1 MARTSRFHTRRG
13 ERGITVAF
21 VAVSIFALVG
31 MAALAIDLVTLY
43 VGKAQ
48 AQRAADAAAL
58 AGAKTLVE
66 RGITA
71 DPTNSK
77 SSWSA
82 TCSQAFDVAQGMGNQ
97 GLIGGSAPSSVTP
110 CFSGGGACT
119 AACPAPAA
127 GVGAGF
133 GVNPQVQVAVQSAP
147 LPLFFAKIWGSGTA
161 TVRATGYAE
170 GFNASGTDVPVAAK
184 CVRPW
189 LIPNIDP
196 ATGVSIFNEGNGN
209 LANNQPSTP
218 GNTQGL
224 VGRGIQLA
232 TGCPGGC
239 SVTMNN
245 PVSGVGPPFTLDYY
259 PLDLPNPAAS
269 GPSCSVGTTYQ
280 QNITACN
287 PTPLACGQTVDLDLS
302 AGPAN
307 VGNNQVAID
316 CLIGAA
322 AAGLGNGQDTI
333 NAASFPFQINAG
345 SNHNGVAVGTQVT
358 TSRSVV
364 TIPVYHSVPG
374 APPATTAVEVIGFVQ
389 AFVDSVNPVTLE
401 PTIYILNVS
410 SCSASARASGGPA
423 VGLGEG
429 SPVPVRLIHP

>member
-1 MARTSRFHTRRG
+1 MARTSRFYTRRG

-31 MAALAIDLVTLY
+31 MAALPIDLVTLY

-82 TCSQAFDVAQGMGNQ
+82 TCSQAFDVAQGVGNQ
-97 GLIGGSAPSSVTP
+97 GLIGGSAPASVTP

-119 AACPAPAA
+119 AACPAPA

-196 ATGVSIFNEGNGN
+196 VSGAPIFNQGNGN
-209 LANNQPSTP
+209 LANDAPTAPP

-224 VGRGIQLA
+224 VGRVIQLG
-232 TGCPGGC
+232 TG
-239 SVTMNN
+239 
-245 PVSGVGPPFTLDYY
+245 
-259 PLDLPNPAAS
+259 
-269 GPSCSVGTTYQ
+269 
-280 QNITACN
+280 
-287 PTPLACGQTVDLDLS
+287 
-302 AGPAN
+302 
-307 VGNNQVAID
+307 
-316 CLIGAA
+316 
-322 AAGLGNGQDTI
+322 
-333 NAASFPFQINAG
+333 
-345 SNHNGVAVGTQVT
+345 
-358 TSRSVV
+358 
-364 TIPVYHSVPG
+364 
-374 APPATTAVEVIGFVQ
+374 
-389 AFVDSVNPVTLE
+389 
-401 PTIYILNVS
+401 
-410 SCSASARASGGPA
+410 
-423 VGLGEG
+423 
-429 SPVPVRLIHP
+429 

>member
-1 MARTSRFHTRRG
+1 MARTSRFYIRRG
-13 ERGITVAF
+13 EQEITVAF

-133 GVNPQVQVAVQSAP
+133 GVNPQVQVAVQSTP

-196 ATGVSIFNEGNGN
+196 VSGARIFNQGNGRM
-209 LANNQPSTP
+209 NNSVPTVTGTP
-218 GNTQGL
+218 AGFIGET
-224 VGRGIQLA
+224 IQLGTACPAGCA
-232 TGCPGGC
+232 TPN
-239 SVTMNN
+239 S
-245 PVSGVGPPFTLDYY
+245 PAFAAGPPATLSYY

-269 GPSCSVGTTYQ
+269 GPSCSVGVTYQ
-280 QNITACN
+280 DNISACN
-287 PTPLACGQTVDLDLS
+287 PTPIACGMTVNLDTS
-302 AGPAN
+302 AAPNSVASN
-307 VGNNQVAID
+307 KTAID
-316 CLIGAA
+316 CLTGASGPGPA
-322 AAGLGNGQDTI
+322 NGQDTLST
-333 NAASFPFQINAG
+333 AAFPYAMSAG
-345 SNHNGVAVGTQVT
+345 TTHNGVSATTQIT
-358 TSRSVV
+358 SSRSVV
-364 TIPVYHSVPG
+364 TLPVYDTGFGTVPG
-374 APPATTAVEVIGFVQ
+374 SPATVVGFVQ
-389 AFVDSVNPVTLE
+389 AFVVSSDATTGE
-401 PTIYILNVS
+401 PTIQIMNVS
-410 SCSASARASGGPA
+410 ACSATAMASGGPA
-423 VGLGEG
+423 VGLNEG
-429 SPVPVRLIHP
+429 SAVPVRLIHP

>member
-1 MARTSRFHTRRG
+1 MSKTVRFHSRRG

-43 VGKAQ
+43 VAKSQ
-48 AQRAADAAAL
+48 AQRVADAGAL

-71 DPTNSK
+71 DPLDTQG
-77 SSWSA
+77 SWAA
-82 TCSQAFDVAQGMGNQ
+82 TCVQATAQARAIANRGR
-97 GLIGGSAPSSVTP
+97 IGGLAPAVVTP

-119 AACPAPAA
+119 AACPASG
-127 GVGAGF
+127 GVGTGF
-133 GVNPQVQVAVQSAP
+133 GANPQVQVAVQSTP

-170 GFNASGTDVPVAAK
+170 GFNPSGTNVPVAAK
-184 CVRPW
+184 CVTPW
-189 LIPNIDP
+189 LLPNIDP
-196 ATGVSIFNEGNGN
+196 ATGANIFNQGNGV
-209 LANNQPSTP
+209 LANDTPSV

-224 VGRGIQLA
+224 VGRRIDLV

-239 SVTMNN
+239 S
-245 PVSGVGPPFTLDYY
+245 GTLNDPTSTAPSTLNYY

-269 GPSCSVGTTYQ
+269 GPSCSVGASYQ
-280 QNITACN
+280 QNITSCN
-287 PTPLACGQTVDLDLS
+287 PTPIACGQTVDLDLS

-307 VGNNQVAID
+307 VPNNILAID

-322 AAGLGNGQDTI
+322 APGPLNNGQDTI
-333 NAASFPFQINAG
+333 DVSSFPFEINAG
-345 SNHNGVAVGTQVT
+345 STHNGVTAGTQVT

-364 TIPVYHSVPG
+364 TIPVYKSVPG
-374 APPATTAVEVIGFVQ
+374 SPPATTAVEVIGFVQ
-389 AFVDSVNPVTLE
+389 AFVEFVDPGSGE
-401 PTIYILNVS
+401 PTIRILNVS
-410 SCSASARASGGPA
+410 ACSASARASGGPA
-423 VGLGEG
+423 VGLNEA

>member
-1 MARTSRFHTRRG
+1 MIRIAQSRTRRG

-43 VGKAQ
+43 VAKSQ
-48 AQRAADAAAL
+48 AQRVADAGAL

-71 DPTNSK
+71 DPLNTQG
-77 SSWSA
+77 SWAASCVQA
-82 TCSQAFDVAQGMGNQ
+82 TAQARNIANRGR
-97 GLIGGSAPSSVTP
+97 IGGVAPLSVTP
-110 CFSGGGACT
+110 QFCSGGACG
-119 AACPAPAA
+119 AGCPAPG
-127 GVGAGF
+127 GVGTGF
-133 GVNPQVQVAVQSAP
+133 GVNPQVQVAVQSVP

-170 GFNASGTDVPVAAK
+170 GFNPSSTNVPVAAK
-184 CVRPW
+184 CVTPW
-189 LIPNIDP
+189 LLPNRDP

-224 VGRGIQLA
+224 VGRWIQLA

-322 AAGLGNGQDTI
+322 AAGPGNGQDTI

>member
-1 MARTSRFHTRRG
+1 
-13 ERGITVAF
+13 

-43 VGKAQ
+43 VAKSQ
-48 AQRAADAAAL
+48 AQRVADAGAL

-71 DPTNSK
+71 DPLDTQG
-77 SSWSA
+77 SWAGTCTQA
-82 TCSQAFDVAQGMGNQ
+82 TAQARNMANRGR
-97 GLIGGSAPSSVTP
+97 IGGVAPAVVTP

-119 AACPAPAA
+119 AGCPSPG
-127 GVGAGF
+127 GVGTGF
-133 GVNPQVQVAVQSAP
+133 GANPQVQVAVQSTP
-147 LPLFFAKIWGSGTA
+147 LPLFFARIWGSGTA

-170 GFNASGTDVPVAAK
+170 GFNPSSTNVPVAAK

-189 LIPNIDP
+189 LLPNIDP
-196 ATGVSIFNEGNGN
+196 NGGGPIFNEGNGKIS
-209 LANNQPSTP
+209 NNEPTTP
-218 GNTQGL
+218 GDVEGF
-224 VGRGIQLA
+224 VGRVIQLG

-239 SVTMNN
+239 NVTINN
-245 PVSGVGPPFTLDYY
+245 PVSAVGPPATLAYY

-269 GPSCSVGTTYQ
+269 GPSCSVGVSYQ

-287 PTPLACGQTVDLDLS
+287 PTPLACGQTVNLDLS

-307 VGNNQVAID
+307 VANNKLAID

-322 AAGLGNGQDTI
+322 GPGPVNTGQDTI
-333 NAASFPFQINAG
+333 TSSFPFEIDAG
-345 SNHNGVAVGTQVT
+345 STHNGVAAGTQVT
-358 TSRSVV
+358 TSQSLV

-374 APPATTAVEVIGFVQ
+374 SPPATTVEVVGFVQ
-389 AFVDSVNPVTLE
+389 AFVDNVNAVSGDPL
-401 PTIYILNVS
+401 IHILNVS
-410 SCSASARASGGPA
+410 ACSASARSSGGPA

-429 SPVPVRLIHP
+429 SAVPVRLIHP